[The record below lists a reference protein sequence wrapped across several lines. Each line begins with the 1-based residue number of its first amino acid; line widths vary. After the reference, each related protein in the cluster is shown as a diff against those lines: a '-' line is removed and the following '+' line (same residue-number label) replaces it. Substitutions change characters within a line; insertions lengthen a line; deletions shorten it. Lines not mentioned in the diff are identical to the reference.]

1 MTSTGRRTCA
11 CCHKPLTYGGRG
23 RPPQYCSRS
32 CQRRRRPP
40 AQAVQ
45 TGPRRVEAL
54 EAVHRAAGSLLDA
67 EYGGHPDLVRSLEV
81 LLTVRQHLELLDSLT
96 VQQLRADGTRWETV
110 AEAAGISESTA
121 RRKWGRAAAR
131 PKNTSAPPPA
141 PAARATM
148 TATAALP
155 HQRGAPISPPGP
167 PPSAADDNGPPHP
180 APGLTSLQQ
189 FASALSHLQRSSGKV
204 VRDIATD
211 AGVSASYVSRV
222 ISGERLPSWSV
233 ARRIIV
239 ACDGDP
245 TAVRTLWCA
254 ARGIAPSAKVTSE
267 DAVGAL
273 HAALRG
279 LYLSAGRPDPYL
291 VHTQC
296 HGALSEEQIT
306 DVFDGRYL
314 PDWPVLG
321 RLVLALE
328 GRPDALH
335 PLWNAAHPSP
345 PSPAPAGG
353 NRLAGLPAS
362 AFG

>member
-1 MTSTGRRTCA
+1 MTSAVRRTCA
-11 CCHKPLTYGGRG
+11 RCHKPLSYGGRG

-32 CQRRRRPP
+32 CLRRRRPP

-54 EAVHRAAGSLLDA
+54 EAVHRATGSLLDA
-67 EYGGHPDLVRSLEV
+67 EYGDHPNLVHSLEV
-81 LLTVRQHLELLDSLT
+81 LLTVRQHLETLDSLT

-121 RRKWGRAAAR
+121 RRKWGRAAAQH
-131 PKNTSAPPPA
+131 KNSASPTPPT
-141 PAARATM
+141 PAARP
-148 TATAALP
+148 AAADPVPLP
-155 HQRGAPISPPGP
+155 HQRGAPRSPSNHPPGDTDGP
-167 PPSAADDNGPPHP
+167 PPAAL
-180 APGLTSLQQ
+180 GLSSPQQ
-189 FASALSHLQRSSGKV
+189 FASALSHLQRSSGKA
-204 VRDIATD
+204 VRDIAAD

-233 ARRIIV
+233 ARRITV

-245 TAVRTLWCA
+245 TALRTLWCA
-254 ARGIAPSAKVTSE
+254 ARGVAPSAKVASE

-291 VHTQC
+291 LHTQC
-296 HGALSEEQIT
+296 EGSLTEEQIT
-306 DVFDGRYL
+306 HVFDGQYL

-321 RLVLALE
+321 RLVLALD

-335 PLWNAAHPSP
+335 PLWNAAHPTP
-345 PSPAPAGG
+345 AAPSAPTRASY
-353 NRLAGLPAS
+353 LALPAS

>member
-1 MTSTGRRTCA
+1 MTSAVRRTCA
-11 CCHKPLTYGGRG
+11 RCHKPLTYGGRG

-54 EAVHRAAGSLLDA
+54 EAVHRATGSLLDA
-67 EYGGHPDLVRSLEV
+67 EYGDHPDLVHSLEV
-81 LLTVRQHLELLDSLT
+81 LLAVRQHLDVLDSLT

-131 PKNTSAPPPA
+131 PKTTPAPPPA
-141 PAARATM
+141 PAARA
-148 TATAALP
+148 AAALP
-155 HQRGAPISPPGP
+155 PQRGAPTSPPGP
-167 PPSAADDNGPPHP
+167 PPSAADDHGPPHP

-204 VRDIATD
+204 VRDIATA

-233 ARRIIV
+233 ARRITV

-245 TAVRTLWCA
+245 TALRTLWCA
-254 ARGIAPSAKVTSE
+254 ARGIAPSAKVTTE

-291 VHTQC
+291 LHTQC
-296 HGALSEEQIT
+296 QGALSEEQIT
-306 DVFDGRYL
+306 DVFDGQYL

-335 PLWNAAHPSP
+335 PLWNAAHPTP
-345 PSPAPAGG
+345 AAPPAPTRASY
-353 NRLAGLPAS
+353 LALPVS

>member
-1 MTSTGRRTCA
+1 MTSAVRRTCA
-11 CCHKPLTYGGRG
+11 RCHTPLIYGGRG

-54 EAVHRAAGSLLDA
+54 EAVHRAAGSLLDG

-81 LLTVRQHLELLDSLT
+81 LLTVRQHLELLGSLT

-121 RRKWGRAAAR
+121 RRKWGRATAR
-131 PKNTSAPPPA
+131 RPPAPPPA
-141 PAARATM
+141 PAARATA
-148 TATAALP
+148 ATVTLP
-155 HQRGAPISPPGP
+155 HQHGTPAITPGR
-167 PPSAADDNGPPHP
+167 PPSAADETGPPP
-180 APGLTSLQQ
+180 APGLSSAQQ
-189 FASALSHLQRSSGKV
+189 FASALSHLQRSSGKA
-204 VRDIATD
+204 VRDIAAN

-222 ISGERLPSWSV
+222 ISGERLPSWTV
-233 ARRIIV
+233 ARRITA

-254 ARGIAPSAKVTSE
+254 ARGVAASAKINSE

-291 VHTQC
+291 LHTQC
-296 HGALSEEQIT
+296 HGALTEEQIT
-306 DVFDGRYL
+306 DVFDGQYL
-314 PDWPVLG
+314 PDWPALG
-321 RLVLALE
+321 RLVLTLD

-335 PLWNAAHPSP
+335 PLWNAAHPP
-345 PSPAPAGG
+345 PPAPTQHSY
-353 NRLAGLPAS
+353 LALPVS